1 MKKFIIVFLIM
12 IMILTSCNNANEN
25 NNNTP
30 NSEENGNTDNTDVE
44 VTKLTIEDY
53 FPFKE
58 NTKYEY
64 EGEGNEYASY
74 TVFTDYITENR
85 IQTRTNN
92 GGTEMVKVIENNN
105 GQLKVLFSRG
115 ETYFRENFTK
125 TTSNEGDILLKEPL
139 TVGNAWTA
147 GDDVKRSITNSDI
160 EITIPLGTFKALEV
174 TSEGKDYKT
183 VDYYAADMGLI
194 KTISTGEGYEVSSTL
209 SKLETDSPLV
219 QNIIVY
225 YPNMEEDLLNSIQIE
240 VSFNT
245 NDDTKDVI
253 ERTIKDVAT
262 QSQVLS
268 SNTKINSLYLNDD
281 DGMVYLDFS
290 SEFVNEMNAG
300 SAYESM
306 IFQSITNTFGMYYG
320 IEEVY
325 ITVDGKPYQSGHIYM
340 KEGEPFKVNFDNV
353 KPVE

>member
-1 MKKFIIVFLIM
+1 MKKFIIVFLM
-12 IMILTSCNNANEN
+12 MTMILTSCNNGNDKDNE
-25 NNNTP
+25 P
-30 NSEENGNTDNTDVE
+30 SSEVDENTDNTDVD
-44 VTKLTIEDY
+44 VTELKIEDY

-58 NTKYEY
+58 NTEYEY
-64 EGEGNEYASY
+64 EGEGNEYATY
-74 TVFTDYITENR
+74 TVFTDYITDNR

-115 ETYFRENFTK
+115 ETYFREDFTK

-139 TVGNAWTA
+139 TVGNSWTT
-147 GDDVKRSITNSDI
+147 GDDVKKSITNTDI

-174 TSEGKDYKT
+174 TSEGKNYKT
-183 VDYYAADMGLI
+183 IDYYVKDMGLI
-194 KTISTGEGYEVSSTL
+194 KTVSTGDGYEVSSTL
-209 SKLETDSPLV
+209 SKLKTDSPLV

-225 YPNMEEDLLNSIQIE
+225 YPNMEDNILNSIQIE

-245 NDDTKDVI
+245 NDETKDVI
-253 ERTIKDVAT
+253 ERTIKDASA
-262 QSQVLS
+262 QSKVLS
-268 SNTKINSLYLNDD
+268 TNAKINSLYLNE

-290 SEFVNEMNAG
+290 KEFISEMNAG

-306 IFQSITNTFGMYYG
+306 ILQSITNTIGMYYG
-320 IEEVY
+320 VEEVY
-325 ITVDGKPYQSGHIYM
+325 ITVDGKPYESGHILM
-340 KEGEPFKVNFDNV
+340 KEKEPFKVNFENV